1 MLACGRR
8 WGKTTLAIDLAV
20 HAMTAGEPVAWG
32 APHYKLLAEPMR
44 ILARLVHPTN
54 AKINLSD
61 RRIELATGG
70 SIQFW
75 SLLDH
80 NAGRGTKYALWI
92 IDEAAFVRDL
102 ASIWNESILPT
113 LVDLGGN
120 ALFASTPNGHNDFY
134 RFWQNGVNGSSDWRA
149 WQMPT
154 LTNPHISPSEISRIQ
169 STTPEAVFRQEFLAQ
184 FEQNEGAF
192 FRDVEANI
200 DTDVDQLPGPVD
212 DEVYTAGLDLARKHD
227 YTVLTILDSQGAQVC
242 WKRWRNLPW
251 KAQLDEIAQVARIFD
266 CLIHVDA
273 TGVGDPFVEQL
284 LCEGL
289 RVDPIYFSATRRQ
302 QLLDNLALRL
312 ENREITLLDIPI
324 QTAELEAFHYSEKTG
339 RPDAPMSGHD
349 DCIMALALA
358 AWKPGTE
365 AKIY

>member
-1 MLACGRR
+1 MACGRR

-20 HAMTAGEPVAWG
+20 HAMIAGKPVAWG
-32 APHYKLLAEPMR
+32 APQYKLLAEPLR
-44 ILARLVHPTN
+44 ILSRIVHPTN
-54 AKINLSD
+54 AKINLSE
-61 RRIELATGG
+61 RRIELSTGG

-102 ASIWNESILPT
+102 ASIWNGSILPT
-113 LVDLGGN
+113 LVDLSGH

-134 RFWQNGVNGSSDWRA
+134 QLWQKGLNHPSGWHS

-154 LTNPHISPSEISRIQ
+154 STNPHIPAKEIERIQ
-169 STTPEAVFRQEFLAQ
+169 TTTPESTFRQEFIAQ

-192 FRDVEANI
+192 FRDIRSCINPTLQIIE
-200 DTDVDQLPGPVD
+200 QPEEG
-212 DEVYTAGLDLARKHD
+212 EHYTAGLDLARKHD
-227 YTVLTILDSQGAQVC
+227 FTVLTILDSKGQQVV

-251 KAQLDEIAQVARIFD
+251 KAQLQAISEIAKIFD
-266 CLIHVDA
+266 CQIRVDA

-284 LCEGL
+284 QSEGL
-289 RVDPIYFSATRRQ
+289 RVEPIHFSATRRQ
-302 QLLDNLALRL
+302 QLLDNFALRL
-312 ENREITLLDIPI
+312 ENKEIALLDIPI
-324 QTAELEAFHYSEKTG
+324 QTAELEAFHYSAKPG
-339 RPDAPMSGHD
+339 RPDAPSSGHD

-358 AWKPGTE
+358 AWRPGSA